1 MHPTLLAALWMSG
14 AIIAFTCMAIAGRAA
29 ALDLDT
35 FEIMLYRSVFGLIIV
50 LIVARIMGTL
60 GDINR
65 QQLPL
70 HFMRNIAHF
79 AGQNLWFFAITVIPL
94 AQVFA
99 LEFTTPVWVIL
110 LSPLL
115 LQERISKI
123 GAVAALL
130 GFLGILIVAR
140 PGMTPINIGLVCAAL
155 CAIGFAFSAIFTSK
169 LTRTQSITCILFNLT
184 AMQAI
189 FGLVC
194 AGIDGD
200 IALPTMATLPWVL
213 LIGLAGLTAHF
224 CLTTALSL
232 APATVVMPIDF
243 TRLPIIAVVGFILY
257 SEAVDIWVIV
267 GGITIFAANYIN
279 IRFGQAQT
287 PPKPM

>member
-50 LIVARIMGTL
+50 LIVARIIGTL

-94 AQVFA
+94 AQVLA

-155 CAIGFAFSAIFTSK
+155 CAIGFAFSAIFTRK
-169 LTRTQSITCILFNLT
+169 LTRTQSITCILFYLT

-287 PPKPM
+287 PPKPV

>member
-1 MHPTLLAALWMSG
+1 MHPNLLAALWMSG

-115 LQERISKI
+115 LQERILKI
-123 GAVAALL
+123 SAVAALL

-140 PGMTPINIGLVCAAL
+140 PGITPINIGLVCAAL
-155 CAIGFAFSAIFTSK
+155 CAIGFAFSAIFTRK
-169 LTRTQSITCILFNLT
+169 LTRTQSITCILFYLT

-287 PPKPM
+287 PPKPV

>member
-79 AGQNLWFFAITVIPL
+79 AGQNLWFFAITVIRL

-99 LEFTTPVWVIL
+99 LEFKTPVWVIL

-155 CAIGFAFSAIFTSK
+155 CAIGFAFSAIFTRK
-169 LTRTQSITCILFNLT
+169 LTRTQSITCILFYLT

-287 PPKPM
+287 PPKPV

>member
-155 CAIGFAFSAIFTSK
+155 CAIGFAFSAIFTRK
-169 LTRTQSITCILFNLT
+169 LTRTQSITCILFYLT

-287 PPKPM
+287 PPKPV

>member
-115 LQERISKI
+115 LKERILKI

-155 CAIGFAFSAIFTSK
+155 CAIGFAFSAIFTRK
-169 LTRTQSITCILFNLT
+169 LTRTQSITCILFYLT

-287 PPKPM
+287 PPKPV

>member
-169 LTRTQSITCILFNLT
+169 LTRTQSITCILFYLT

>member
-79 AGQNLWFFAITVIPL
+79 AGQNLWFLAITVIPL

-123 GAVAALL
+123 GAVAALM

-155 CAIGFAFSAIFTSK
+155 CAIGFAFSAIFTRK
-169 LTRTQSITCILFNLT
+169 LTRTQSITCILFYLT

-287 PPKPM
+287 PPKPV

>member
-123 GAVAALL
+123 GAVAALM

-155 CAIGFAFSAIFTSK
+155 CAIGFAFSAIFTRK
-169 LTRTQSITCILFNLT
+169 LTRTQSITCILFYLT

-287 PPKPM
+287 PPKPV

>member
-155 CAIGFAFSAIFTSK
+155 CAIGFAFSAIFTRK
-169 LTRTQSITCILFNLT
+169 LTRTQSITCILFYLT

>member
-169 LTRTQSITCILFNLT
+169 LTRTQSITCILFYLT

-287 PPKPM
+287 PPKPV

>member
-115 LQERISKI
+115 LQERILKI
-123 GAVAALL
+123 SAVAALL

-140 PGMTPINIGLVCAAL
+140 PGITPINIGLVCAAL
-155 CAIGFAFSAIFTSK
+155 CAIGFAFSAIFTRK
-169 LTRTQSITCILFNLT
+169 LTRTQSITCILFYLT

-287 PPKPM
+287 PPKPV

>member
-94 AQVFA
+94 AQVLA

-155 CAIGFAFSAIFTSK
+155 CAIGFAFSAIFTRK
-169 LTRTQSITCILFNLT
+169 LTRTQSITCILFYLT

-287 PPKPM
+287 PPKPV